1 MRSIVEEGAG
11 APTGLHLVM
20 LSGGFIAA
28 EDFLRHGFVERLR
41 ERGIDCPV
49 TLAEVRMAYFADA
62 SLRPRLASVLQS
74 VRARGAQR
82 VWIAGVSLGGL
93 AALCQAA
100 QDDHL
105 AGLAL
110 LSPYPGTRPV
120 LREIEAAGGL
130 ESWAAGA
137 PATPEDLEREAWLW
151 LARRAPGSPPVHA
164 WYGSGDRFA
173 AGQRQ
178 LAKALPGENVHEIA
192 GGHDWPDWRRMWDRF
207 LETDSLR

>member
-1 MRSIVEEGAG
+1 MRTIVAG
-11 APTGLHLVM
+11 GTGSLHLVL

-28 EDFLRHGFVERLR
+28 EDFLRQGFVARLR
-41 ERGIDCPV
+41 ERGIACPV

-62 SLRPRLASVLQS
+62 TLAPRLASVVQS
-74 VRARGAQR
+74 VRASGAQR

-93 AALCQAA
+93 AALCHAA
-100 QDDHL
+100 RDDEL
-105 AGLAL
+105 AGLVL

-120 LREIEAAGGL
+120 LREIEQAGGL
-130 ESWAAGA
+130 ARWAAVA
-137 PATPEDLEREAWLW
+137 QPDDLEREVWLW
-151 LARRAPGSPPVHA
+151 LAQRAPGRPAVHA

-178 LAKALPGENVHEIA
+178 LAQALAGENVHEIA
-192 GGHDWPDWRRMWDRF
+192 GGHDWPDWRDMWDRF

>member
-1 MRSIVEEGAG
+1 MRSIVAEG
-11 APTGLHLVM
+11 TGDLHLVI

-28 EDFLRHGFVERLR
+28 EDFMRQGFVARLR

-49 TLAEVRMAYFADA
+49 TVAEVRMAYFADA
-62 SLRPRLASVLQS
+62 SLRPRLASVLRS
-74 VRARGAQR
+74 VRERGAQR
-82 VWIAGVSLGGL
+82 VWVAGVSLGGL
-93 AALCQAA
+93 AALCHAA
-100 QDDHL
+100 GDDDL

-120 LREIEAAGGL
+120 LREIEQAGSL
-130 ESWAAGA
+130 ERWAAGA
-137 PATPEDLEREAWLW
+137 APDDLDLEREAWLW
-151 LARRAPGSPPVHA
+151 LARRAPGRPPVHA

-178 LAKALPGENVHEIA
+178 LAQALAGENVHEVA
-192 GGHDWPDWRRMWDRF
+192 GGHDWPDWREMWNRF